1 MSSILDALERASQDR
16 SSSDLELMPKAG
28 YADSSHERR
37 LWQWLLPGLGVVSL
51 CLIGIWLYKT
61 QFLITKDDALIAD
74 ESAQQSQADP
84 KSVPGSV
91 IEPPAVPVSQNRPDL
106 ESQLIGRGVPSQRS
120 LLDEAVL
127 SQPKQK
133 KLKVRKESDGILVK
147 STPETPS
154 APSVVKAIPAA
165 KLKPKPQPKGVSS
178 VAKNVR
184 SDPVVTAAK
193 KVTPLKSELDTP
205 TPLVP
210 PEPEVKVVEKI
221 PLIWEMSQSLR
232 EKLEQLKI
240 SIHVY
245 HEDPKRRFVLINM
258 RRYSEG
264 DSLKVDGYR
273 LKRIDREGIVVD
285 HGDGLVRLLRERY

>member
-37 LWQWLLPGLGVVSL
+37 LWQWLLPGLGIVSL
-51 CLIGIWLYKT
+51 CLVGIWLYKT
-61 QFLITKDDALIAD
+61 QVSITKDDALIAD

-84 KSVPGSV
+84 KSVPEPV
-91 IEPPAVPVSQNRPDL
+91 IEPSAVPASQNRPDL

-127 SQPKQK
+127 SQPKQE
-133 KLKVRKESDGILVK
+133 KLKVRKESVGIVVK

-154 APSVVKAIPAA
+154 APSVVKAVPVAR
-165 KLKPKPQPKGVSS
+165 PKPPSKGVSS

-193 KVTPLKSELDTP
+193 KAMPLKSELDNP

-210 PEPEVKVVEKI
+210 PEPEAKVVEKI

-264 DSLKVDGYR
+264 DSLKVGGYR

-285 HGDGLVRLLRERY
+285 YGDGLVRLLRERY